1 VSPASRLLAEFADA
15 RTLREALLELRRR
28 GYARLEVYSPF
39 PLHGVDEALGAR
51 PSRLP
56 RAVFVVGM
64 LAAAGAYGLE
74 WLLDAYLYPIDVGGR
89 PPHMPVAYVP
99 ITFEMGV
106 LFAGLTAFFGV
117 LLLGRLLR
125 PWQPIFE
132 VDRFESA
139 TSDRFWIEVA
149 ASDPC
154 FDLDATAAALRA
166 QGAVRVA
173 LLEEVTS

>member
-1 VSPASRLLAEFADA
+1 MNRDARLLGEFVDA
-15 RTLREALLELRRR
+15 RTLRAALVELRRR

-39 PLHGVDEALGAR
+39 PLHGVDEALGAP

-56 RAVFVVGM
+56 RANFVVGV

-74 WLLDAYLYPIDVGGR
+74 GLLDAHLYPIDVGGR

-99 ITFEMGV
+99 ISFEMGV
-106 LFAGLTAFFGV
+106 LFAGFAAFLGV
-117 LLLGRLLR
+117 LVLGRLLR

-139 TSDRFWIEVA
+139 TRDGFWIEVA

-154 FDLDATAAALRA
+154 FDADATAATLRE
-166 QGAVRVA
+166 QGAVRVT
-173 LLEEVTS
+173 LLEVTS